1 MWISRID
8 IFLKRKTHTHTHTVR
23 SVPRRRT
30 SQMVTGRRA
39 SFVSEKVRR
48 ASQLS
53 HVRRSSQMS
62 TGTPSSPSKES
73 RLRHRQ
79 SSEILKEKTIP
90 IQEEEEKEDV
100 VESPVVKEPIGN
112 PRRSSRGSKSRSRR
126 RRGKKKSRVAS
137 KAVKL
142 LGASKSFVAAANKRD
157 KSGKLLRLCNSGSSR
172 RALLGSL
179 RGILGKARWRTCNV
193 SLQPGILSFKDL
205 RLDGS
210 HATSNHISLTEINS
224 IEMNTVPAEP
234 SEYVLLCSKITLRF
248 YNPSPI
254 DDQKKKITHTH
265 QQVLH
270 DQVHDAEW

>member
-1 MWISRID
+1 M
-8 IFLKRKTHTHTHTVR
+8 
-23 SVPRRRT
+23 
-30 SQMVTGRRA
+30 
-39 SFVSEKVRR
+39 SEKVRR

-62 TGTPSSPSKES
+62 TGTPSSPPKES

-79 SSEILKEKTIP
+79 SSEILKEKPIP
-90 IQEEEEKEDV
+90 IQEEKVDV
-100 VESPVVKEPIGN
+100 VESPVVKEPSGK
-112 PRRSSRGSKSRSRR
+112 PRRSSSSKSRSRR

-157 KSGKLLRLCNSGSSR
+157 KSGKLLRLSNSGSSR

-179 RGILGKARWRTCNV
+179 RGILGRATWRTCNV
-193 SLQPGILSFKDL
+193 SLQPGILSFEDL

-210 HATSNHISLTEINS
+210 HATSDHISLTEINS

-234 SEYVLLCSKITLRF
+234 CEYVVLLSL
-248 YNPSPI
+248 YNHS
-254 DDQKKKITHTH
+254 HTNAQT

-270 DQVHDAEW
+270 DQIHDAER